1 MGRPARWWKAALG
14 GLAVAAAAAAA
25 GTWLARRE
33 PPTPAPAA
41 AAAKPLRDEA
51 AAAGLTFRMR
61 FLPGEQGEPFKVNLY
76 DHGCGVAVGDF
87 DGAGRDDIWALAGS
101 PREDNLLYRNNGDGT
116 FTEVGAKAGLRG
128 PGWSGDVAVFD
139 YDGDGR
145 PDVLVTQMFG
155 ASQLYRNKGDGTF
168 EDVTA
173 RVLGR
178 TPWGAI

>member
-87 DGAGRDDIWALAGS
+87 NGDGRDDIYFCNQLGKNA
-101 PREDNLLYRNNGDGT
+101 
-116 FTEVGAKAGLRG
+116 
-128 PGWSGDVAVFD
+128 
-139 YDGDGR
+139 
-145 PDVLVTQMFG
+145 
-155 ASQLYRNKGDGTF
+155 LYRNKGDGTF
-168 EDVTA
+168 EDVTDKA
-173 RVLGR
+173 GVGVGDRVCVAATWADTRNSGQQDLFVTSTRGGNLLFR
-178 TPWGAI
+178 NNGDGTFTNVTREAGLTEKELT